1 VIESRHFALH
11 RLVNLHPGTLGELAE
26 LAIRQGWEI
35 EVLEEE
41 LEALRNRLNEPQG
54 LRFGRESL
62 KAYLERVELEAVR
75 QALRRTD
82 GVTREA
88 AALLGVPRTTLQYKM
103 QRLEWRRNDAGDV
116 DPGGGPG
123 GTTTSERGGGDG
135 GVERSGA

>member
-1 VIESRHFALH
+1 MIESRHSALH

-41 LEALRNRLNEPQG
+41 LEALRGRLNEPRG
-54 LRFGRESL
+54 LRFGKESL

-75 QALRRTD
+75 EALIRTD
-82 GVTREA
+82 GITREA
-88 AALLGVPRTTLQYKM
+88 AALLGIPRTTLQYKM
-103 QRLEWRRNDAGDV
+103 QRLEWRKDARGAGSDC
-116 DPGGGPG
+116 GNG

-135 GVERSGA
+135 GVERSRA